1 MYKKKKKST
10 RGVPDLTELIPDYAF
25 LCGERWFV
33 VYNARK
39 LSQMSEKTY
48 QNFNFNNHTLFISI
62 YWYRIF
68 TNAIIK
74 SRWYNLPRYL

>member
-1 MYKKKKKST
+1 
-10 RGVPDLTELIPDYAF
+10 
-25 LCGERWFV
+25 
-33 VYNARK
+33 
-39 LSQMSEKTY
+39 MSEKTY